1 MGSGFGINGA
11 IYLLMS
17 TAYEK
22 KRWSRIMFM
31 TGLTKGKQNGVRNPK
46 YCQFVYFFLV
56 YTFNYNQ
63 FVVTDI
69 TIGALGYTTT

>member
-1 MGSGFGINGA
+1 
-11 IYLLMS
+11 
-17 TAYEK
+17 
-22 KRWSRIMFM
+22 MFM
-31 TGLTKGKQNGVRNPK
+31 TGLTKGKQNGVQNPK
-46 YCQFVYFFLV
+46 YCQIVYFFLV

>member
-1 MGSGFGINGA
+1 
-11 IYLLMS
+11 
-17 TAYEK
+17 
-22 KRWSRIMFM
+22 MFM

-46 YCQFVYFFLV
+46 YCQIVYFFLV